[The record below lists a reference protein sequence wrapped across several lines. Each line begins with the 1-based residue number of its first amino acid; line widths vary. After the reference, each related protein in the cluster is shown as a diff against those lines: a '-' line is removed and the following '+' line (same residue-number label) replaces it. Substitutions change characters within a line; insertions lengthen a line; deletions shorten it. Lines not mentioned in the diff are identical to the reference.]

1 MNNALLSYHMAARG
15 VTNAELCRVL
25 RISRSALYRKRSGKS
40 EFTLSEVKKIV
51 DFLCLGDPVP
61 VFFAR

>member
-1 MNNALLSYHMAARG
+1 MNNALLSYHMADRG
-15 VTNAELCRVL
+15 VTNAELCRAL
-25 RISRSALYRKRSGKS
+25 GISRSALYRKRSGKS